1 MLVVWLVV
9 RLVRRSA
16 PLFLSSMLCSFRW
29 PSFFSFR
36 LRAAA
41 AERVTLGGVAL
52 SLAAFAVGVLPV
64 FVERVAM
71 ACVKREEGTE
81 TTFRARG
88 RCCNFEI
95 ESYLAFH
102 ERMEQVE

>member
-1 MLVVWLVV
+1 MLW
-9 RLVRRSA
+9 
-16 PLFLSSMLCSFRW
+16 
-29 PSFFSFR
+29 SFR
-36 LRAAA
+36 LPSITSFCLRA

-52 SLAAFAVGVLPV
+52 LLAEFAVGVLPV
-64 FVERVAM
+64 FFGRVAM
-71 ACVKREEGTE
+71 AFVEREGETK